1 MAERRTRVVNMRV
14 SGATVDQIAQQLG
27 LTKSQV
33 SHDLERTLKSRT
45 AELGSAVENLRS
57 LEAEKLDAMERVA
70 WKVLAKPHYAVSAT
84 GNVARH
90 PETKEVLIDDGPTL
104 QAISSLLRIQERRAK
119 LLGLDQPTRSSVE
132 VTTIDS
138 ATASAEIARVFSQL
152 VQGRP
157 GPAASYPEVRPLEI
171 EGETGPATPGGE
183 LEDGVS

>member
-1 MAERRTRVVNMRV
+1 MAERRARVVNMRV
-14 SGATVDQIAQQLG
+14 SGATPDQIARQLG
-27 LTKSQV
+27 LSVSQV
-33 SHDLERTLKSRT
+33 RHDIERTLKHRT
-45 AELGSAVENLRS
+45 AELGAAVEDLRS

-70 WKVLAKPHYAVSAT
+70 WKVLGKPHYAVSAT

-90 PETKEVLIDDGPTL
+90 PDTKEVLIDDGPTL

-119 LLGLDQPTRSSVE
+119 LLGLDQPTRSAVE

-157 GPAASYPEVRPLEI
+157 GSPAGYPEIRPLEI
-171 EGETGPATPGGE
+171 EGPPGPATPGGE